1 VQPNVVSAEPSF
13 ASARALF
20 GNCDD
25 VVAVRRRF
33 WFCERN
39 VPSKLTTGMYATLS
53 VQRVERTRKLRPRR
67 TSIPARTRCS
77 RRARRH
83 AGCRGRER
91 RLRQRP
97 DLAQA
102 SARARR
108 VRNRP
113 LGVGAER
120 ATAGRPERSIAE
132 PDVTRPPGELR
143 NLLTK
148 EVARARRSRRPLSV
162 LLIEAAG
169 GERTISFE
177 TYRGPIEAQLRAI
190 DLVARINGTVGVL
203 LPYTSELDGRTVA
216 ERIRLSVPPQLRS
229 DVTLSIG
236 IAEFPRDWTRADE
249 LLELAE
255 RALSH
260 AKERGGN
267 RTICTSLDPGA
278 PPGWTLTRELSPS

>member
-1 VQPNVVSAEPSF
+1 VTEVATVGALTLVVLVAPRFLRGPAVLVALVVTPVVEAASGAYDNGLTSRKLLLVLAAF
-13 ASARALF
+13 GTVLSASAL
-20 GNCDD
+20 
-25 VVAVRRRF
+25 
-33 WFCERN
+33 
-39 VPSKLTTGMYATLS
+39 
-53 VQRVERTRKLRPRR
+53 
-67 TSIPARTRCS
+67 
-77 RRARRH
+77 
-83 AGCRGRER
+83 RER
-91 RLRQRP
+91 LRR
-97 DLAQA
+97 
-102 SARARR
+102 
-108 VRNRP
+108 
-113 LGVGAER
+113 
-120 ATAGRPERSIAE
+120 RPERSIAE
-132 PDVTRPPGELR
+132 PDVPRPRGELR
-143 NLLTK
+143 NLLTT

-236 IAEFPRDWTRADE
+236 IAEFPRDSTRADE